1 MTHHIYG
8 GVNRK
13 VAVIMGSKSDY
24 PKLEDGIKLLERFGV
39 EVSVRALSAHRT
51 PKQLVSFLEEIENDT
66 DVIIGA
72 AGKAAH
78 LGGVIAANTTL
89 PVIGVPVKSSLE
101 GMDALLSTVQMPPG
115 IPVATVGIDGA
126 VNAAILAAE
135 ILAVSD
141 EKLAQLL
148 LEKRLE
154 AKEAVLEKNRRVE
167 EKLNGGKNE

>member
-1 MTHHIYG
+1 MKKIG
-8 GVNRK
+8 I
-13 VAVIMGSKSDY
+13 IMGSDSDL
-24 PKLEDGIKLLERFGV
+24 PIAEKAAEKLAEYGIAYEAHV
-39 EVSVRALSAHRT
+39 YSAHRT
-51 PKQLVSFLEEIENDT
+51 PEEAVKFAKYARENGF
-66 DVIIGA
+66 GA
-72 AGKAAH
+72 LIALAGKAAH

-141 EKLAQLL
+141 EKLAQML

-167 EKLNGGKNE
+167 EKLNGGNNE

>member
-1 MTHHIYG
+1 MI
-8 GVNRK
+8 
-13 VAVIMGSKSDY
+13 
-24 PKLEDGIKLLERFGV
+24 
-39 EVSVRALSAHRT
+39 AL
-51 PKQLVSFLEEIENDT
+51 
-66 DVIIGA
+66 

-78 LGGVIAANTTL
+78 LGGVIAANTIL

>member
-1 MTHHIYG
+1 MRPFFVEKAAEKLAEYG
-8 GVNRK
+8 IAYEAHV
-13 VAVIMGSKSDY
+13 Y
-24 PKLEDGIKLLERFGV
+24 
-39 EVSVRALSAHRT
+39 SAHRT
-51 PKQLVSFLEEIENDT
+51 PEEAVKFAKYARENGF
-66 DVIIGA
+66 GA
-72 AGKAAH
+72 LIALAGKAAH

-141 EKLAQLL
+141 EKLAQML